1 MVGFCYINFGKSL
14 CTVPND
20 LQTNFMPCQTCL
32 LADKCHKTVE
42 SVTQP
47 QEPEMCFIAGKF
59 NFSPCQTEHKT
70 KQDMCN
76 EKKRRD
82 NEKLQNKNKM

>member
-1 MVGFCYINFGKSL
+1 MKTSKCCVKFLSL
-14 CTVPND
+14 IFF
-20 LQTNFMPCQTCL
+20 L
-32 LADKCHKTVE
+32 KCHKTVE

-59 NFSPCQTEHKT
+59 SFSPCQTEHKT